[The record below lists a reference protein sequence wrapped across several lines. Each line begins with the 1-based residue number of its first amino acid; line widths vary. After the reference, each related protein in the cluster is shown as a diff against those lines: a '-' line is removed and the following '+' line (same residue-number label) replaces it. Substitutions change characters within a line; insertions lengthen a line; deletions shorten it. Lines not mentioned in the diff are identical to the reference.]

1 MPVVPSKA
9 DSHGVAECEKGLRHP
24 LGIRFYWRARF
35 VTFRTRPARV
45 VGTVRNGLIAIC
57 CKGRVARLAHR
68 VQRVSASL
76 DANEVAHWKTPLPET
91 RE

>member
-9 DSHGVAECEKGLRHP
+9 DSHNVAECENSLWHP
-24 LGIRFYWRARF
+24 LGIRFYWRVRV

-45 VGTVRNGLIAIC
+45 VGTVGNGVIAIC
-57 CKGRVARLAHR
+57 CKVRVTRLAHR

-76 DANEVAHWKTPLPET
+76 DANEVANGKTPLPEI